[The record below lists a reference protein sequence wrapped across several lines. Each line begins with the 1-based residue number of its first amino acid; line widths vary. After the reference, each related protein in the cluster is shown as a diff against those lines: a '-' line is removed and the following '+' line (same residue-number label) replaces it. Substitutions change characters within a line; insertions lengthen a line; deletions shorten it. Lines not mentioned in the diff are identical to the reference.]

1 VVVSH
6 KDESTA
12 KGAMNEFVQ
21 RLEPLKG
28 DELEIVGYG
37 KCQAE
42 YLVGKFRYEI
52 LLRSNSY
59 TMLLKA
65 ANLCKSELS
74 DIDIDP
80 VNFS

>member
-1 VVVSH
+1 MIVSH

-12 KGAMNEFVQ
+12 KGVTNDFV
-21 RLEPLKG
+21 RNLESLRG

-37 KCQAE
+37 KCQIE
-42 YLVGKFRYEI
+42 YLGGKFRYEI
-52 LLRSNSY
+52 LLRSNSH